1 MKKTIEEWIAD
12 YCAGTLTR
20 EEGEQ
25 LRQLLLHDPEARRFF
40 RDARE
45 AESLMR
51 ALEWDRRLDA
61 REAWQRCLAAWKH
74 RRQVRRLRRWVL
86 SGVAAAVAVG
96 AIVTALWIYP
106 QTERAVLPQLA
117 EVEQPS
123 IAPGELKAVLSDES
137 GQRLEITSASSSR
150 IVAPDGTVLVNDSLE
165 GLRYDRSRMEEQVKW
180 QTLSVPVGGEYRFAL
195 PDGTRVWVNSA
206 SEVRFPTRFAGDLR
220 EIYMTGEVYME
231 VAHDARHP
239 FVVHTGEKL
248 VRVLGTTFNLAAYPD
263 EQEVVATLVEG
274 SVEFCDREKCVRLQ
288 PGEQAVLD
296 EATGRIEK
304 REVNTALYTS
314 WASGMFEYENMPLE
328 DIARQ
333 LSRWYDVQ
341 FVFDDTAFRSH
352 AFTGVVKR
360 TQTLEKVLSL
370 IEKTTNVSFEITGR
384 TVYIKRT
391 EDAANTLR
399 SGN

>member
-86 SGVAAAVAVG
+86 SGVAAAVVVVAV
-96 AIVTALWIYP
+96 VTALWIYP
-106 QTERAVLPQLA
+106 RTERAVLPQLA

-165 GLRYDRSRMEEQVKW
+165 GLRYDRSRTEEQVKW

-231 VAHDARHP
+231 VAHDAR
-239 FVVHTGEKL
+239 
-248 VRVLGTTFNLAAYPD
+248 LAAYPD

-341 FVFDDTAFRSH
+341 FVFDDSAFRSH
-352 AFTGVVKR
+352 ALTGVVKR

-384 TVYIKRT
+384 TVHIKRT

>member
-106 QTERAVLPQLA
+106 RTERAVLPQLA

-137 GQRLEITSASSSR
+137 GQRLEIWWEA
-150 IVAPDGTVLVNDSLE
+150 
-165 GLRYDRSRMEEQVKW
+165 LRWARRN
-180 QTLSVPVGGEYRFAL
+180 
-195 PDGTRVWVNSA
+195 TRTW
-206 SEVRFPTRFAGDLR
+206 
-220 EIYMTGEVYME
+220 
-231 VAHDARHP
+231 
-239 FVVHTGEKL
+239 K
-248 VRVLGTTFNLAAYPD
+248 
-263 EQEVVATLVEG
+263 
-274 SVEFCDREKCVRLQ
+274 
-288 PGEQAVLD
+288 
-296 EATGRIEK
+296 K
-304 REVNTALYTS
+304 RCMS
-314 WASGMFEYENMPLE
+314 
-328 DIARQ
+328 
-333 LSRWYDVQ
+333 
-341 FVFDDTAFRSH
+341 
-352 AFTGVVKR
+352 
-360 TQTLEKVLSL
+360 
-370 IEKTTNVSFEITGR
+370 
-384 TVYIKRT
+384 
-391 EDAANTLR
+391 
-399 SGN
+399 

>member
-51 ALEWDRRLDA
+51 AL
-61 REAWQRCLAAWKH
+61 
-74 RRQVRRLRRWVL
+74 
-86 SGVAAAVAVG
+86 
-96 AIVTALWIYP
+96 VTALWIYP
-106 QTERAVLPQLA
+106 RTERAVLPQLA

-165 GLRYDRSRMEEQVKW
+165 GLRYDRSCMEEQVKW

-341 FVFDDTAFRSH
+341 FVFDDSAFRSH

-370 IEKTTNVSFEITGR
+370 IEKTTNVSFEITGC
-384 TVYIKRT
+384 TVHIKRT